1 MKEINT
7 FPIEN
12 FLEKAKIVL
21 KTNQKSL
28 VLDKSEVED
37 LYDCLALT
45 MTRLAGTT
53 AEPATQRTDIK
64 INDNIQVK
72 MDGGLF

>member
-12 FLEKAKIVL
+12 FLEKARIVL

-28 VLDKSEVED
+28 ILDKSEVED
-37 LYDCLALT
+37 LYNCLALT

-53 AEPATQRTDIK
+53 AESAAPTTEIK
-64 INDNIQVK
+64 IKDNIQVK